1 MAETVLELGIV
12 VHSVIIGISL
22 GASESPSTI
31 RPLVAA
37 LRFHQFFESIGLG
50 GCIVQERFKA
60 QAMVVMVLFFFLTT
74 PVGMALGIGIS
85 SVYDENSPTALIVKG
100 VFNSP

>member
-1 MAETVLELGIV
+1 MMQVLELGIV

-37 LRFHQFFESIGLG
+37 LSFHQFFEGMGLG
-50 GCIVQERFKA
+50 GCIVQVHVHVNYI
-60 QAMVVMVLFFFLTT
+60 MVTKYRYN
-74 PVGMALGIGIS
+74 
-85 SVYDENSPTALIVKG
+85 VYIK
-100 VFNSP
+100 